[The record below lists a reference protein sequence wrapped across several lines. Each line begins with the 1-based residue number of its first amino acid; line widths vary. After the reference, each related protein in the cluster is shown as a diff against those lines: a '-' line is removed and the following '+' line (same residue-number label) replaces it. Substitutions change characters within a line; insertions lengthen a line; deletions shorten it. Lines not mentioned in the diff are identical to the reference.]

1 MVPSMAV
8 VVVCPP
14 FLSGL
19 FHTTS
24 VMCHRENKALEYEE
38 YLPVSIFISSVTFAE
53 GALGM

>member
-1 MVPSMAV
+1 MAV